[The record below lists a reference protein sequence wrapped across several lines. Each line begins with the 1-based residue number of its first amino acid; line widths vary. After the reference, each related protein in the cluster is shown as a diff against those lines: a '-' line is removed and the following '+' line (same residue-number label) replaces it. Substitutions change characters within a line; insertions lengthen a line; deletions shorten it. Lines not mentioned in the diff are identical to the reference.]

1 MQASRHT
8 AVEKIDDL
16 RKKLA
21 GIGVIKSQLGLRI
34 TLSDYQEVSLKLTVD
49 VWYRKEG
56 KNRKDSLSCLLSKQD
71 REYFKECGTKRS
83 NAIVC

>member
-16 RKKLA
+16 RKKLT
-21 GIGVIKSQLGLRI
+21 GISVIKSQLNLRI

-49 VWYRKEG
+49 V
-56 KNRKDSLSCLLSKQD
+56 
-71 REYFKECGTKRS
+71 
-83 NAIVC
+83 